1 MNRPVV
7 ARTTPPP
14 QPVPF
19 ARQQTALQS
28 NPGRP
33 LDNTALTQI
42 QSSQPSPQR
51 TLIRPAGVPQ
61 RSLPQANAP
70 QGGGQ
75 FNRPAGGGQGSGQ
88 PEIRRGINPGQPP
101 AGTGAP
107 VPLNRPQQV
116 EPRNVPPQVGRPR
129 SVEQPV
135 GGPAEKQER
144 QQRRVEK
151 QEEKRGE
158 KREER

>member
-33 LDNTALTQI
+33 LDNTALNQI

-51 TLIRPAGVPQ
+51 TLIRPAGVPP
-61 RSLPQANAP
+61 RTSTQANAP

-75 FNRPAGGGQGSGQ
+75 FNSQAGGAQQGGGP
-88 PEIRRGINPGQPP
+88 PEIPRGISPCQ
-101 AGTGAP
+101 
-107 VPLNRPQQV
+107 
-116 EPRNVPPQVGRPR
+116 
-129 SVEQPV
+129 
-135 GGPAEKQER
+135 
-144 QQRRVEK
+144 
-151 QEEKRGE
+151 
-158 KREER
+158 